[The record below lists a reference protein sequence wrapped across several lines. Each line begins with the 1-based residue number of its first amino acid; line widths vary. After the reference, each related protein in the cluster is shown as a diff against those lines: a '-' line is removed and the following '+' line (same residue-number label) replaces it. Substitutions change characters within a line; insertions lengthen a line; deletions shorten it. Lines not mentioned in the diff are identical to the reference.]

1 MKICFKKF
9 RPHQYA
15 VFEKKMF
22 VPCACEEM
30 SGHFETAHGSFL
42 ILYQMVLLS
51 NINFLMC
58 KQNET

>member
-1 MKICFKKF
+1 MQFL
-9 RPHQYA
+9 R
-15 VFEKKMF
+15 KKMF